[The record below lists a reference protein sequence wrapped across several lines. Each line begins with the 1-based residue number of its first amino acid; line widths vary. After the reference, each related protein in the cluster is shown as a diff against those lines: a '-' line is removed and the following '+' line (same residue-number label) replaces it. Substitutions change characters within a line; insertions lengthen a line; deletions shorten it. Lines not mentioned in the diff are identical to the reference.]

1 MQVARLRSGIV
12 SPVSGRGAHAKP
24 LLAAR
29 QGRNPSASAA
39 GNLWHPKKRVK
50 AIIEN
55 FVRIPVKIVYS
66 LSPIQF
72 LVVLPR
78 DAHGFRLFGSG
89 FQTTYSK
96 QTRFEPARSAQ
107 NRFDAT
113 RLEHARFERAP
124 RASAYRVRAD

>member
-39 GNLWHPKKRVK
+39 GNLWHPKTRVK

-72 LVVLPR
+72 FGGFAEGRAWLP
-78 DAHGFRLFGSG
+78 AFRVPRQNHQKIGSA
-89 FQTTYSK
+89 K
-96 QTRFEPARSAQ
+96 
-107 NRFDAT
+107 
-113 RLEHARFERAP
+113 
-124 RASAYRVRAD
+124 